1 MSAFLGR
8 RRGPVLSSGISVTQ
22 ESWDPSRATGLP
34 LVATEWDALSRGPPG
49 TAGVLSVVRPGH
61 EVSAAVWRGLR
72 SPRASTVSR
81 TPRRHRRLGSGGH
94 RPRLSLTAWTGSQ
107 AKSFAEGGRGARGPQ
122 QGQAAATRSE
132 GPAFGRQR
140 EPASSLLVGCLPVSR
155 SGGARLR
162 HPRSSPPPP
171 QGAHRPWGR
180 SETHDRRPVFFLK
193 YISCYPPQAS
203 AKPLGV
209 PSVPPGSGASGSG
222 VRPCAARAFESAGR
236 CT

>member
-1 MSAFLGR
+1 M
-8 RRGPVLSSGISVTQ
+8 
-22 ESWDPSRATGLP
+22 
-34 LVATEWDALSRGPPG
+34 VATEWDALSRGPPG

-61 EVSAAVWRGLR
+61 EVSAAVWRGPR

-81 TPRRHRRLGSGGH
+81 APRCRHRLGSGGH

-107 AKSFAEGGRGARGPQ
+107 AKSFAEGGRGAGALSRARQPPP
-122 QGQAAATRSE
+122 AARAR
-132 GPAFGRQR
+132 P
-140 EPASSLLVGCLPVSR
+140 
-155 SGGARLR
+155 SGGRGSRRPRCWWGACLCPGQGGPGLC

-171 QGAHRPWGR
+171 QGAHQPRGR

-209 PSVPPGSGASGSG
+209 PGVPQRRQRQRGAPVCCPG
-222 VRPCAARAFESAGR
+222 R
-236 CT
+236 